1 MDIEIYRE
9 FMALAAHKS
18 FVSAARDLNMS
29 QPSLSRHMNALAHDL
44 GCQLFYDTRPL
55 SLTAA
60 GEVVLKHAGKII
72 GDQANMLAE
81 LHALPASSNNRIL
94 ILDLLHTNALYVGI
108 NEAVACAKERF
119 AGLRVE
125 YVNMDNSGLGGQQM
139 IDAGK
144 VDVAFETVITE
155 DAPTE
160 LEVSDTVE
168 AIWVPEFHGELVAG
182 VSRTSPL
189 ATRTELSLRDLAQSR
204 FILQAN
210 RYSERFREDF
220 IELCR
225 EVGFYPNITLVPT
238 DNPLEFYAADPG
250 DGIHLLTK
258 VDRKYKPL
266 MSDMLKQHVTILP
279 FTDKK
284 RYVDAFALMK
294 SDPNRPDLEYF
305 AELLRE
311 HAEAHLP
318 SLETGTASC
327 GAPAHE

>member
-29 QPSLSRHMNALAHDL
+29 QPSLSRHMNALASDL

-81 LHALPASSNNRIL
+81 LQSLPANGNNRIL
-94 ILDLLHTNALYVGI
+94 ILDLLHTNALYIGI
-108 NEAVACAKERF
+108 NEAASRAKERF
-119 AGLRVE
+119 PGLRIE
-125 YVNMDNSGLGGQQM
+125 FVNMDNSGLGGQQM
-139 IDAGK
+139 IDSGK
-144 VDVAFETVITE
+144 VDISFETIISE
-155 DAPTE
+155 APTTE
-160 LEVSDTVE
+160 LELSDTVE

-189 ATRTELSLRDLAQSR
+189 AGRDSLSLKELSQSR

-220 IELCR
+220 IAMCR
-225 EVGFYPNITLVPT
+225 EAGFYPNITLVPA
-238 DNPLEFYAADPG
+238 DNPLEFYATDPG

-266 MSDMLKQHVTILP
+266 ISDLLKQHVDIVP
-279 FTDKK
+279 FGDKK
-284 RYVDAFALMK
+284 RYVDAFVLMK
-294 SDPNRPDLEYF
+294 NFPERPDLEYF
-305 AELLRE
+305 SELLVEHADRMKAELFD
-311 HAEAHLP
+311 A
-318 SLETGTASC
+318 
-327 GAPAHE
+327 

>member
-1 MDIEIYRE
+1 MDIEVYRE
-9 FMALAAHKS
+9 FMALAAHRS

-44 GCQLFYDTRPL
+44 GCRLFYDTRPL

-81 LHALPASSNNRIL
+81 LHALPSSSSNRIL
-94 ILDLLHTNALYVGI
+94 ILDLLHTNTLYIGI
-108 NEAVACAKERF
+108 NEAVARAKERF

-125 YVNMDNSGLGGQQM
+125 FVNMDNSGLGGQQM
-139 IDAGK
+139 VESGK
-144 VDVAFETVITE
+144 VDVAFETVIADGPT
-155 DAPTE
+155 TE
-160 LEVSDTVE
+160 LDVSESVE

-182 VSRTSPL
+182 VSRNSPL
-189 ATRTELSLRDLAQSR
+189 AAQGSLSLADLAQSR

-220 IELCR
+220 IALCG

-238 DNPLEFYAADPG
+238 DNPLEFYATDPG

-266 MSDMLKQHVTILP
+266 MSDILKQHAVILP

-284 RYVDAFALMK
+284 RYVDAFALMRC
-294 SDPNRPDLEYF
+294 DADRPDLDYF

-311 HAEAHLP
+311 HA
-318 SLETGTASC
+318 ASFQ
-327 GAPAHE
+327 A

>member
-1 MDIEIYRE
+1 MDIGIYRE
-9 FMALAAHKS
+9 FMTLAAHKS

-29 QPSLSRHMNALAHDL
+29 QPSLSRHMNALAADL

-72 GDQANMLAE
+72 GDEANMLAE
-81 LHALPASSNNRIL
+81 LQALPAFSNNRIL

-108 NEAVACAKERF
+108 NEAIAKAKESF
-119 AGLRVE
+119 PGLRIE
-125 YVNMDNSGLGGQQM
+125 FVNMDNSGLGGKQM
-139 IDAGK
+139 IEAGK
-144 VDVAFETVITE
+144 VDVSFETVISEEPT
-155 DAPTE
+155 TE
-160 LEVSDTVE
+160 LDLADTVE
-168 AIWVPEFHGELVAG
+168 AVWIPEFHGELVAG

-189 ATRTELSLRDLAQSR
+189 AEREALNLRDLSQSR

-220 IELCR
+220 IAMCR
-225 EVGFYPNITLVPT
+225 EVGFYPNITLVPA
-238 DNPLEFYAADPG
+238 DNPLEFYATDPG

-266 MSDMLKQHVTILP
+266 ISDLLKQHVAIVP
-279 FTDKK
+279 FKDKK

-294 SDPNRPDLEYF
+294 DDPERAELESF
-305 AELLRE
+305 AELLAE
-311 HAEAHLP
+311 HAKRIKAEMF
-318 SLETGTASC
+318 GKD
-327 GAPAHE
+327 

>member
-29 QPSLSRHMNALAHDL
+29 QPSLSRHMNALANDL

-81 LHALPASSNNRIL
+81 LQALPASSNNRIL

-108 NEAVACAKERF
+108 NEAAAQAKERF
-119 AGLRVE
+119 PGLRIE
-125 YVNMDNSGLGGQQM
+125 FVNMDNSGMGGQQM
-139 IDAGK
+139 IDAKK
-144 VDVAFETVITE
+144 VDISFETIISE
-155 DAPTE
+155 APTTE
-160 LEVSDTVE
+160 LELSDSVE

-189 ATRTELSLRDLAQSR
+189 AGRESLTLKELSQSR

-220 IELCR
+220 IAMCR
-225 EVGFYPNITLVPT
+225 EVGFYPNITLVPA
-238 DNPLEFYAADPG
+238 DNPLEFYATDPG

-266 MSDMLKQHVTILP
+266 ISDLLKQHVEIVP
-279 FTDKK
+279 FADKK

-294 SDPNRPDLEYF
+294 SFPDRPDLEF
-305 AELLRE
+305 FSELLVE
-311 HAEAHLP
+311 HAKRLQAEMFK
-318 SLETGTASC
+318 G
-327 GAPAHE
+327 